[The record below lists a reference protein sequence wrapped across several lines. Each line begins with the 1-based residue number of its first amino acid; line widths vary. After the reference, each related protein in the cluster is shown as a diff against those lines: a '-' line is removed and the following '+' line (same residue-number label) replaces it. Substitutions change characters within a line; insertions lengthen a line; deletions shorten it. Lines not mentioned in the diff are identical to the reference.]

1 MMLGSPSQHGE
12 LPARILNDMNEP
24 IPQWLLA
31 NLQEQGDLLRGL
43 LDNAPLGI
51 WMHEADGR
59 LGFVNKTFADMVG
72 LSVAEL
78 LAMEDYTVLF
88 DADTAARCRMTRGQ
102 ALAAPGPHRREERVG
117 FANGQIRD
125 LEIVKLRMHDRQ
137 GEPNGRLL
145 CMAAD
150 ITERKISE
158 GNTKLLAAVFA
169 NAREGITI
177 ADADGN
183 IIAVNA
189 RFSEITGYASDE
201 VIGKNPRVLKS
212 GRHDRDFYAAM
223 WKAIKDHGHWRGE
236 IWNRRRSGE
245 IYPELLSITELT
257 LDDSAKSHY
266 LAVFT
271 DISELK
277 AQQANLEYLAH
288 HDALTRLPNR
298 VMLADRMRTA
308 MARSRRFS
316 RSLAVCY
323 LDLDGFKPVNDHHGH
338 HFGDR
343 LLYEIGQRLSQ
354 SLRGADSV
362 ARFGGDEFVLLLGN
376 LESLAECQSIAARLL
391 EIVSQPVIIDNV
403 SVKISASLGVTLYP
417 DDDADADTLLRHAD
431 HALYQA
437 KELGRNRYVMFD
449 ASHAYRLRAVRAGR
463 RRFDEAL
470 AANHLR
476 LYFQPKVDLQRGS
489 IVGAEALVR
498 WCDPQIGVISPPQFL
513 SFIENTSADIM
524 LGEFVIQAALRQI
537 AEWQGA
543 GVDLAVSINIS
554 AYHLAQRDFVSR
566 LKTFLEE
573 QPLAPARCLEIEIL
587 ETAAIED
594 LRHVTEVIEQCRAL
608 GVEFSI
614 DDFGTGYSS
623 LTYFKHLP
631 VSTLKIDQTFIRNM
645 LENGD
650 DLAIVEGIIGLS
662 QAFRRS
668 VIAEGV
674 ETVEHGVRLIE
685 MGCHVAQGYAIAP
698 PMPADEFANW
708 AREWC
713 PAREW
718 LEAAAARH
726 ASPDIEFGMLER
738 DLRRW
743 LDDFRK
749 LVESKHS
756 GLASP
761 AILKEGNCRFGQ
773 WLQGEG
779 FHCFGHQGQFA
790 NIVALHREIHAIGHE
805 LYAISCQNQE
815 ACEIDV
821 MLDKM
826 LALNERLIL
835 ELKAL
840 PGRARADVR
849 RSVG

>member
-1 MMLGSPSQHGE
+1 
-12 LPARILNDMNEP
+12 MNEP
-24 IPQWLLA
+24 LPEWLLT
-31 NLQEQGDLLRGL
+31 NLQAQGDLLRGL
-43 LDNAPLGI
+43 LDNVPVGI
-51 WMHEADGR
+51 WMHEVDGR
-59 LGFVNKTFADMVG
+59 LGFANKTFSEMLGAPVAD
-72 LSVAEL
+72 L
-78 LAMEDYTVLF
+78 LMMPDYTALF
-88 DADTAARCRMTRGQ
+88 DGDTAARCQATLAE
-102 ALAAPGPHRREERVG
+102 ALAVPGPHRREERVG

-125 LEIVKLRMHDRQ
+125 LEIVMLRMHEPHGQ
-137 GEPNGRLL
+137 PNGRLL
-145 CMAAD
+145 CMAVD

-158 GNTKLLAAVFA
+158 GSARLLAAVFA

-189 RFSEITGYASDE
+189 RFCEITGYRRDE
-201 VIGKNPRVLKS
+201 IVGENPRILKS
-212 GRHDRDFYAAM
+212 GRHDAGFYAEM
-223 WKAIKDHGHWRGE
+223 WETIRKEGHWRGE
-236 IWNRRRSGE
+236 IWNRRKNGE
-245 IYPELLSITELT
+245 VYPELLTITELR
-257 LDDSAKSHY
+257 LDDSAQGHY

-288 HDALTRLPNR
+288 YDALMRLPNR
-298 VMLADRMRTA
+298 VMLADRMRIA
-308 MARSRRFS
+308 MAHARRSGC
-316 RSLAVCY
+316 LLGVCY

-343 LLYEIGQRLSQ
+343 LLYEIGQRLSK
-354 SLRGADSV
+354 SLRDMDSV
-362 ARFGGDEFVLLLGN
+362 ARIGGDEFVLLLGD
-376 LESLAECQSIAARLL
+376 LESLAECQKIVQRLL
-391 EIVSQPVIIDNV
+391 EIVSEPLIIDRV
-403 SVKISASLGVTLYP
+403 RVKISASLGVTLYP

-437 KELGRNRYVMFD
+437 KELGRNRHVMFD
-449 ASHAYRLRAVRAGR
+449 ASHAYRLQAVRAGR
-463 RRFDEAL
+463 QRFDQAL

-476 LYFQPKVDLQRGS
+476 LYYQPKVDLRQGS

-498 WCDPQIGVISPPQFL
+498 WCDPEIGLVLPGQFL
-513 SFIENTSADIM
+513 SFIESTAADVL

-537 AEWQGA
+537 GEWRSA
-543 GVDLAVSINIS
+543 GVELVVSINIS

-594 LRHVTEVIEQCRAL
+594 LGHATQVIEQCRAL

-631 VSTLKIDQTFIRNM
+631 VSSLKIDQTFIRNM

-650 DLAIVEGIIGLS
+650 DLAIVEGIIGLG

-685 MGCHVAQGYAIAP
+685 MGCYVAQGYAIAP

-708 AREWC
+708 ATGWRPAKEWSEVV
-713 PAREW
+713 AR
-718 LEAAAARH
+718 RC
-726 ASPDIEFGMLER
+726 SGTDSKFGMLER
-738 DLRRW
+738 DLRQW
-743 LDDFRK
+743 LDDFGK
-749 LVESKHS
+749 LLESEHS
-756 GLASP
+756 GDSSP
-761 AILKEGNCRFGQ
+761 AILDEDNCRFGQ

-779 FHCFGHQGQFA
+779 FHCFGHQTRFS
-790 NIVALHREIHAIGHE
+790 NIVDLHRELHVVGHE
-805 LYAISCQNQE
+805 LYARRRQGEE
-815 ACEIDV
+815 AGGV
-821 MLDKM
+821 ALMLDKM
-826 LALNERLIL
+826 SSLGEQLIL

-840 PGRARADVR
+840 AGCASSDLRRA
-849 RSVG
+849 SVT